1 MFYSE
6 SDIDYTLQM
15 FDAQYKNLHRAK
27 LLEPYH
33 QKATATLF
41 ALFQDLKLPQ
51 IEKVLHTLSEVNV
64 TNILKLLH
72 KCKQLMEARR
82 LIVEVMRDLELHEAL
97 VRDIRSIAD

>member
-33 QKATATLF
+33 QKATATLV
-41 ALFQDLKLPQ
+41 ALFQDLNLP
-51 IEKVLHTLSEVNV
+51 
-64 TNILKLLH
+64 
-72 KCKQLMEARR
+72 
-82 LIVEVMRDLELHEAL
+82 
-97 VRDIRSIAD
+97 